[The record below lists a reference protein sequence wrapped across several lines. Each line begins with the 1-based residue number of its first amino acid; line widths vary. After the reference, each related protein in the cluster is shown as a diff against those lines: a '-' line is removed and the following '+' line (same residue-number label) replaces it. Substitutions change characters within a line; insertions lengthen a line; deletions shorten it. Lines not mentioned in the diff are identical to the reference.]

1 MKMKNILSRKNLLL
15 VGQIIFWLYVLVF
28 FFGFNFFVNLF
39 SYDKIK
45 TMDKPILNKLP
56 SETVRNLNAK

>member
-1 MKMKNILSRKNLLL
+1 MKMKKIFYQKNLLL
-15 VGQIIFWLYVLVF
+15 IGQIIFWLYVLVF

-45 TMDKPILNKLP
+45 TLDKPILNNPPLEPVK
-56 SETVRNLNAK
+56 NLNIR